1 MAKTSAASK
10 GYRKQTAKKPY
21 LSKKDIIWVC
31 AILALVVIGAVLLFS
46 YDDGALKV
54 KDGKVVTDGDN
65 WLIVDG
71 SKVRGRTR
79 YFKAG
84 EIGDI
89 EGYSR
94 ETGVSSADVNIPLY
108 AFKPEAEG
116 AEISEIS
123 VTTSHTAFAPLAQ
136 YASAAIGGTEGFEVT
151 KAAEEVLGGQTC
163 SYFIYTAASYEKEED
178 GNAQPETVE
187 MEAGEAQ
194 PDAADAEASEAQPD
208 AAEAEASEAQPDAAE
223 SNEAQPDAANAEA
236 SEAQPEVAEAG
247 EAQPDAANVEAG
259 KAQPE
264 AADAEAGEAQPDA
277 NRFTKAINGY
287 FDAGH
292 DGSFVIH
299 VTCDVDSADAYPS
312 DEVLLDALG
321 KAIAAITPAE
331 SK

>member
-21 LSKKDIIWVC
+21 LNKKDIIWVC

-71 SKVRGRTR
+71 SKVRGRSR

-84 EIGDI
+84 EMGEI
-89 EGYSR
+89 EGYAR
-94 ETGVSSADVNIPLY
+94 EARTSSVDANVPMY
-108 AFKPEAEG
+108 VFKPEAEG
-116 AEISEIS
+116 AGISEIS

-136 YASAAIGGTEGFEVT
+136 YASAALGGTEGCEVT
-151 KAAEEVLGGQTC
+151 KAAEENLGGQTC

-178 GNAQPETVE
+178 ESAQPE
-187 MEAGEAQ
+187 A
-194 PDAADAEASEAQPD
+194 
-208 AAEAEASEAQPDAAE
+208 
-223 SNEAQPDAANAEA
+223 
-236 SEAQPEVAEAG
+236 AEAG
-247 EAQPDAANVEAG
+247 EAQAEATEADEAQADAADAG
-259 KAQPE
+259 EAQP
-264 AADAEAGEAQPDA
+264 AAEAGEAQAEASEADEAQTDTAEAGETEPVP

-287 FDAGH
+287 FNAGH

-299 VTCDVDSADAYPS
+299 VNCDVDSADAYPS

-321 KAIAAITPAE
+321 QAITAIAPAE